1 MIVVFSHDGSE
12 RKDSATL
19 RIKIMSVWTHINKKK
34 KKKIEVAAWPPPCQ
48 LISFWCY
55 VFFFF
60 ILRFAKD
67 SRL

>member
-34 KKKIEVAAWPPPCQ
+34 KKKNRSSCLAATMSADIV
-48 LISFWCY
+48 L
-55 VFFFF
+55 VLRFFFF